1 VNSILWKNLFLR
13 AVEWRQ
19 EKEQRL
25 VGADEIG
32 RLFAGKSD
40 GLEGVLVDAFGPL
53 VVLTIYNPTLASL
66 APELLLQL
74 KTSLTGDRFVLG
86 KVRSA
91 TGGFDYLDP
100 DKVLGRSWTAR
111 EDDCLFEVRADDKN
125 DFGLFPDARPARLA
139 LRQILKSD
147 SHVLNLFSYTCGF
160 GVVALRSGARAA
172 TNVDASPEMLT
183 WGKRNAGLNGVDFA
197 VVPEMAQKYLQ
208 RLERRVREGK
218 VPCPDVWVCD
228 PPAFGVGRGQQRIL
242 KHFWTDFWGFVDRL
256 SPRAVLVLRNDR
268 TGHRQRDTFATEVE
282 EIFGARFEIL
292 PVGFAQSP
300 SLCYEDSDSYYKV
313 NESLILLRR

>member
-1 VNSILWKNLFLR
+1 MNSNTWQNLFLT
-13 AVEWRQ
+13 ALKWRQ

-25 VGADEIG
+25 VGVDEIG

-53 VVLTIYNPTLASL
+53 VVLTIYNPGLASH
-66 APELLLQL
+66 APELLSQL
-74 KTSLTGDRFVLG
+74 KHCLPGDRFVLG

-91 TGGFDYLDP
+91 AGGFDFLDP
-100 DKVLGRSWTAR
+100 DNVLGRSWTAR

-139 LRQILKSD
+139 LRGILKPD

-160 GVVALRSGARAA
+160 SVVACRSGARAA
-172 TNVDASPEMLT
+172 TNVDASAEMLT
-183 WGKRNAGLNGVDFA
+183 WGKRNASLNAVDFA
-197 VVPEMAQKYLQ
+197 VVPEMAQKYLL
-208 RLERRVREGK
+208 RLERRVSEGK
-218 VPCPDVWVCD
+218 ITCPDVWVCD

-242 KHFWTDFWGFVDRL
+242 KHFWTDFWGFVERL
-256 SPRAVLVLRNDR
+256 EPRAVLVLRNDR
-268 TGHRQRDTFATEVE
+268 TGHRQKDTFAAEVE
-282 EIFGARFEIL
+282 ENFRGRFEIL

-300 SLCYEDSDSYYKV
+300 SLCYEGTDAYYKV